1 LPKDTDEKIKIRYK
15 GKVYSFDNPI
25 KGKDLIKNLN
35 IPRKDFVVAIV
46 KNNTHIRLSDV
57 IDSNCMVDFIYLN
70 SVNGMRI
77 YSSTFFIILLKAFYD
92 LFPNGQLVIDHS
104 ISKGYYCYPELG
116 RLFDYYDIKKLS
128 RKIEEIISK
137 NLPITMKNMDVNQ
150 ARDFFK
156 QKGFFDTYELLKFLD
171 SGNLSVYFLKDNC
184 EFYNEPLLPSTGYI
198 KKFNLRSYSPGF
210 IVQIPYYTKE
220 GRIPEFVE
228 EKKLF
233 TIFRETYNQNKI
245 LGINN
250 VVNINKAICD
260 DRIGE
265 VIQLAESFHER
276 KIQNIADEID
286 SRRSHLRF
294 ILISGPSS
302 SGKTTF
308 SKRLSIALRLH
319 GIKPIAISLDDYF
332 LDREKTP
339 RDESGEYDYESL
351 YAIDLELLTSN
362 IFSLL
367 RGDEITLPKFNFID
381 GKREGGK
388 IIKLTKDQMLIIEG
402 IHGLNPKLTENIPGY
417 LKYNIYV
424 SALTQLNI
432 DFHHRIPTTD
442 GRIIRRI
449 VRDSLY
455 RGHSALSTIKM
466 WANVRKGE
474 EKNIFPYQE
483 NADVMFNS
491 ALVYE
496 LALLK
501 GMVTPLLKEIDDSK
515 EEYPEASR
523 LLNFLSFF
531 KSIDDKEIPPTSIL
545 REFIGGSSFNY

>member
-1 LPKDTDEKIKIRYK
+1 
-15 GKVYSFDNPI
+15 
-25 KGKDLIKNLN
+25 
-35 IPRKDFVVAIV
+35 
-46 KNNTHIRLSDV
+46 
-57 IDSNCMVDFIYLN
+57 
-70 SVNGMRI
+70 MRI

-116 RLFDYYDIKKLS
+116 RLFDFYDIKKLS

-137 NLPITMKNMDVNQ
+137 NLPITMKNMEVNQ

-171 SGNLSVYFLKDNC
+171 SGNLNVYFLKDNC

-198 KKFNLRSYSPGF
+198 EKFNLRPYSPGF

-250 VVNINKAICD
+250 VVDMNKAICNN
-260 DRIGE
+260 RIGE
-265 VIQLAESFHER
+265 VIQLSESFHEK
-276 KIQNIADEID
+276 KIQDIANEID
-286 SRRSHLRF
+286 SRRSCVRF

-351 YAIDLELLTSN
+351 YAIDLELLNNN

-381 GKREGGK
+381 GKRENGEK
-388 IIKLTKDQMLIIEG
+388 IKLTKDQMLIIEG

-432 DFHHRIPTTD
+432 DYHHRIPTTD

-466 WANVRKGE
+466 WPNVRKGE

-501 GMVTPLLKEIDDSK
+501 RRVVPLLEEIDDSK